1 MLGGDAKRFGSYDRK
16 EIREAL
22 NQLDGWELY
31 QSGRR
36 LLSFGTYYGRQRGYI
51 KKGAEVNIQRGKHIT

>member
-22 NQLDGWELY
+22 NQLDGWELHKA
-31 QSGRR
+31 GRVR
-36 LLSFGTYYGRQRGYI
+36 LSFGTYYGLQRGYV
-51 KKGAEVNIQRGKHIT
+51 KKGETLIQGKHLV